1 MEIGTRF
8 GWVLSGPTKRLGL
21 QSSVN
26 LMITHTLHVNT
37 AENEESDAVLR
48 SFWELEFLGILV
60 L

>member
-1 MEIGTRF
+1 MGTL
-8 GWVLSGPTKRLGL
+8 WSHKERLGL